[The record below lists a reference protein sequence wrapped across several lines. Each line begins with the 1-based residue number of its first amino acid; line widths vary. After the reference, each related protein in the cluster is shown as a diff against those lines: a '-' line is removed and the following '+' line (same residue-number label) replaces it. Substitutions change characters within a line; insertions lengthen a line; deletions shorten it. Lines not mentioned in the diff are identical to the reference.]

1 MLEEGRIGM
10 VFRKSYFFK
19 FGVAAFAVS
28 PKMREQEG
36 QEMGLVHVGLS
47 ATEIIK

>member
-10 VFRKSYFFK
+10 VFRKSYFK